1 MTEIELIKN
10 IRKAYP
16 NLTDFNEAETRF
28 KVVDDILEKYL
39 KWPKIDT
46 SVEFVINE
54 NRADYIL
61 KGKNQRPLLVIET
74 KKAGKYFDIPNNI
87 NFSKSYQKIAI
98 EKLLTNSEINSA
110 ILQVKEYCEDLVCNY
125 GAITNGIVW
134 IIFKITNTNQ
144 KPWKKLPAF
153 VIRDLQFFEEE
164 YTTAIN
170 TFGFTSVTELNSLQ
184 NNIGVSKKSYS
195 EIFYPKQG
203 INAFDS
209 LINSNKYASS
219 LNAISRKFLG
229 PIPINDSEFMDSC
242 YVTNKGHYDELQKN
256 VHGFLHD
263 SLTPYFKNQGF
274 REFTDD
280 KAGGA
285 FGNNIVKII
294 KQENL
299 DNVMILFGGRG
310 SGKSTFLKRFLF
322 HVRPK
327 EFNIYSEITLV
338 DLIDSSQTT
347 TDLTNEIWEKVKKGI
362 DKENFFNGDREQIL
376 ALFDSEFEI
385 YKKQILGNLEPS
397 SSDYQTLLRTFITD
411 CLKNTKLFC
420 EKISLRYKSKNKG
433 LIIFLDNMDQLSPEL
448 QDSCYLTAIEIA
460 KKLSCLVIISMREER
475 FYNAKIK
482 GVLDAYHTP
491 GYHLSAPVIPQVIV
505 KRINYIIEKL
515 DLTTDVD
522 LEYGIKSIS
531 DLNTIKAFL
540 KVCTYQLS
548 RESNLSNFL
557 RFATHG
563 DVRQALEFFKG
574 FVSSGYTNVAEISSN
589 PYWVF
594 LIHQVIKPMMIPDR
608 MFYDEKLSRIPNIF
622 RLRNDINSSHFTG
635 SRILNL
641 LVQKYSSNSN
651 GFTDSKLFVQEFDE
665 KYHSKEDCESHL
677 DIFLRTGIIESSNRL
692 ECFNEHVDQ
701 IKITAFGNYIF
712 SSLAFNF
719 AYIDLIS
726 LDSGVFNEELNNY
739 LIKSANEEAK
749 LKQQNRIMDRMQ
761 IRLERADNFIK
772 YLQVQEQEEF
782 EHYNFD
788 PSEIKFSERLR
799 AMFNDEKERIIE
811 SAKRNQ

>member
-1 MTEIELIKN
+1 
-10 IRKAYP
+10 
-16 NLTDFNEAETRF
+16 
-28 KVVDDILEKYL
+28 
-39 KWPKIDT
+39 
-46 SVEFVINE
+46 
-54 NRADYIL
+54 
-61 KGKNQRPLLVIET
+61 
-74 KKAGKYFDIPNNI
+74 
-87 NFSKSYQKIAI
+87 
-98 EKLLTNSEINSA
+98 
-110 ILQVKEYCEDLVCNY
+110 
-125 GAITNGIVW
+125 
-134 IIFKITNTNQ
+134 
-144 KPWKKLPAF
+144 
-153 VIRDLQFFEEE
+153 
-164 YTTAIN
+164 
-170 TFGFTSVTELNSLQ
+170 
-184 NNIGVSKKSYS
+184 
-195 EIFYPKQG
+195 
-203 INAFDS
+203 
-209 LINSNKYASS
+209 
-219 LNAISRKFLG
+219 
-229 PIPINDSEFMDSC
+229 MDSC

-256 VHGFLHD
+256 IHGFLHD

-285 FGNNIVKII
+285 FGNQIIKMI

-322 HVRPK
+322 HIRPK

-338 DLIDSSQTT
+338 DLIDSSQTSN
-347 TDLTNEIWEKVKKGI
+347 DLTTEIWEKVTKGI
-362 DKENFFNGDREQIL
+362 DKENIHMGDREQIL
-376 ALFDSEFEI
+376 SLFSSEFEI
-385 YKKQILGNLEPS
+385 FKKQILGNLDINSTE
-397 SSDYQTLLRTFITD
+397 YQALLRTFITD
-411 CLKNTKLFC
+411 CLRNNKLFC

-448 QDSCYLTAIEIA
+448 QDSCYLTAVEIA

-491 GYHLSAPVIPQVIV
+491 GYHLSAPVIPQVII
-505 KRINYIIEKL
+505 KRINYILEKL
-515 DLTTDVD
+515 DLTIDVD
-522 LEYGIKSIS
+522 LEYGIKSTS
-531 DLNTIKAFL
+531 DLNTIKEFL
-540 KVCTYQLS
+540 KVCTYQLNK
-548 RESNLSNFL
+548 ESNLSNFL

-574 FVSSGYTNVAEISSN
+574 FISSGYTNVAEISTN

-622 RLRNDINSSHFTG
+622 RLRNDIISSHFTG
-635 SRILNL
+635 PRILNL
-641 LVQKYSSNSN
+641 LVQKFSSNSN
-651 GFTDSKLFVQEFDE
+651 GFTDSKLFVQEFEE
-665 KYHSKEDCESHL
+665 KYQSKEDCERHL
-677 DIFLRTGIIESSNRL
+677 DIFLKTGIIESSNRL
-692 ECFNEHVDQ
+692 ECYSEQVDQ

-726 LDSGVFNEELNNY
+726 LDTGVFNEELNNY
-739 LIKSANEEAK
+739 LIKSANVEAK
-749 LKQQNRIMDRMQ
+749 LKQQNRIMERMQ

-772 YLQVQEQEEF
+772 YLQTQEQEEF

-788 PSEIKFSERLR
+788 PTEVKFSNRLR
-799 AMFNDEKERIIE
+799 EVFNIEKEKIIE